1 MKHRGADQKGA
12 WERETAG
19 TISLGGGG
27 GGGGVVDPA
36 GCHWPN

>member
-1 MKHRGADQKGA
+1 MKHRGVDQKGA
-12 WERETAG
+12 WDRETAG

-27 GGGGVVDPA
+27 GGGVDLA